1 MATHHIKKW
10 NRSKAA
16 QRSQDSMAVYRCT
29 EIMVQRA
36 PLCAKML
43 NVDTCSHSYIC
54 AYEHTHIYIYI
65 YMYIFICIYIY
76 MYIYISIYFNLSLLG
91 MNQFPMSH

>member
-43 NVDTCSHSYIC
+43 NVDTCSHSYIY
-54 AYEHTHIYIYI
+54 AYEHIHIYIYV
-65 YMYIFICIYIY
+65 YICIYIY
-76 MYIYISIYFNLSLLG
+76 VYMYIYIYLSIYFNLSLG

>member
-54 AYEHTHIYIYI
+54 AYEHTHIYIYVYI
-65 YMYIFICIYIY
+65 YMYIYIYICI
-76 MYIYISIYFNLSLLG
+76 YIYISIYFNLSLLG